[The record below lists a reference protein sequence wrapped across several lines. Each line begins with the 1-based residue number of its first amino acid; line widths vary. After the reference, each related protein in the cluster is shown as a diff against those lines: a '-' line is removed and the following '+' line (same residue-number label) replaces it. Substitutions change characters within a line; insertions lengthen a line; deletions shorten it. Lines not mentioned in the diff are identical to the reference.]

1 MQKLHIKLGHHSQVV
16 MVSAEIVTKCT
27 SLLVGMCIC
36 SVRNTCAHPDYWW
49 VFFRGKTGVQCLP
62 CHWVESV
69 RVSFSVFYFKV
80 IRPLIKI
87 IIKIEN
93 VKVIAGS
100 SSVSVRILAHA
111 NLFKNHNNYF
121 FLFFSIVKTLF
132 KNVCNY

>member
-1 MQKLHIKLGHHSQVV
+1 MHIPTIGEYSSAARRVCNASHVIGSKVCECPSQ
-16 MVSAEIVTKCT
+16 
-27 SLLVGMCIC
+27 
-36 SVRNTCAHPDYWW
+36 
-49 VFFRGKTGVQCLP
+49 F
-62 CHWVESV
+62 
-69 RVSFSVFYFKV
+69 FYFKV